1 MSWKDNLL
9 DASFRGVVFDCLQ
22 TEDEAERDTASHAYP
37 YMDGEDVEDLGR
49 KARQLRL
56 TAVFF
61 GADYDSRLQTFL
73 QMLDEP
79 GHGELIHPVF
89 GSMARM
95 QLLRHAVRHTAED
108 VDYCTV
114 ELTLKEAT
122 PSQPFF
128 VRQLPAQQAQG
139 LALQADMARQAG
151 IAVFDQALSQLKQWQ
166 ANLAPLQAL
175 GAVMTGTL
183 AAVRSQLHGLVAET
197 ISLLDSPRAF
207 AAELVGLLDGLVDL
221 RGFDTETIAS
231 DWNSLARQL
240 DRIVLLPAQL
250 AHPSNA
256 SDAASPIDNVPSA
269 GEENAIAAPT
279 LPPREQDVA
288 QLTALV
294 QAVAA
299 STLASTAS
307 DLLAD
312 QAEQPTLTPP
322 QLETMA
328 NDVRRLL
335 QVSMDSHHKAYPLE
349 QARPVIE
356 ALKDTALA
364 VQEAARAVIALAP
377 PLIQRRV
384 EQDGNLHLQAFAWY
398 GDYRR
403 AAELARLNPALRNPN
418 HLQAGDLLN
427 AYAH

>member
-1 MSWKDNLL
+1 MSWKNNLL
-9 DASFRGVVFDCLQ
+9 DASFRGLVFDCLQ

-37 YMDGEDVEDLGR
+37 YIDGEDVEDLGR

-61 GADYDSRLQTFL
+61 GDDYDSRLQAFL
-73 QMLDEP
+73 AVLDEP

-95 QLLRHAVRHTAED
+95 QLLRHVVRHSAEE

-114 ELTLKEAT
+114 ELAFKEAT

-128 VRQLPAQQAQG
+128 VQQLPAQQAQG
-139 LALQADMARQAG
+139 LALQADAARLAG
-151 IAVFDQALSQLKQWQ
+151 IAVFEQALSRLQQWQ
-166 ANLAPLQAL
+166 GQLAPLQAL

-183 AAVRSQLHGLVAET
+183 AAVRSQLHGLVAGAG
-197 ISLLDSPRAF
+197 LLDSPRAF

-221 RGFDTETIAS
+221 RGFDTDTIAS

-250 AHPSNA
+250 ASPSNT
-256 SDAASPIDNVPSA
+256 SDATSPVNSLPPASTD
-269 GEENAIAAPT
+269 NAIPAPS
-279 LPPREQDVA
+279 LPARAQDVA

-294 QAVAA
+294 QLLTA

-307 DLLAD
+307 ELLAD

-328 NDVRRLL
+328 NDVRQLL
-335 QVSMDSHHKAYPLE
+335 QAGITSHQSAYPLE

-364 VQEAARAVIALAP
+364 VQEAARTVIALAP

-403 AAELARLNPALRNPN
+403 AAELARLNPTLRNPN
-418 HLQAGDLLN
+418 HLHAGDLLN
-427 AYAH
+427 AYAR

>member
-9 DASFRGVVFDCLQ
+9 DASFRGLVFDCLQ

-61 GADYDSRLQTFL
+61 GDDYDSRLQAFL
-73 QMLDEP
+73 AMLDEP

-95 QLLRHAVRHTAED
+95 QLLRHVVRHSAED

-114 ELTLKEAT
+114 ELTFKEAT

-128 VRQLPAQQAQG
+128 VQQLPAQQAQS
-139 LALQADMARQAG
+139 LALQADTARQAG

-166 ANLAPLQAL
+166 GNLAPLQAL

-183 AAVRSQLHGLVAET
+183 AAVRSQLHGLVAGA
-197 ISLLDSPRAF
+197 SLLDSPRAF

-221 RGFDTETIAS
+221 RGFDTDTIAS

-240 DRIVLLPAQL
+240 DRIVLLPVQL
-250 AHPSNA
+250 SRPADPLGDFPSVA
-256 SDAASPIDNVPSA
+256 EGQPIP
-269 GEENAIAAPT
+269 APT
-279 LPPREQDVA
+279 LPPRPQDVA
-288 QLTALV
+288 QLAALV

-322 QLETMA
+322 QLETIA
-328 NDVRRLL
+328 NDVRQLL
-335 QVSMDSHHKAYPLE
+335 QTSIDSHQAAYPLE
-349 QARPVIE
+349 QARPVIA

-403 AAELARLNPALRNPN
+403 AAELARLNPTLRNPN
-418 HLQAGDLLN
+418 HLQAGDLLH
-427 AYAH
+427 AYAR

>member
-1 MSWKDNLL
+1 MAWKDNLL
-9 DASFRGVVFDCLQ
+9 DASFRGLVFDCLQ
-22 TEDEAERDTASHAYP
+22 TEDEAERDTASNAYP
-37 YMDGEDVEDLGR
+37 YIDGEDVEDLGR

-61 GADYDSRLQTFL
+61 GDDYDSRLQAFL
-73 QMLDEP
+73 AVLAEP

-95 QLLRHAVRHTAED
+95 QLLRHVVRHSAEE

-114 ELTLKEAT
+114 ELAFKEAT

-128 VRQLPAQQAQG
+128 VQQLPAQQAQG
-139 LALQADMARQAG
+139 LALQADAARQAG
-151 IAVFDQALSQLKQWQ
+151 IAVFDQALSQLQQWQ

-183 AAVRSQLHGLVAET
+183 AAVRSQLHGLLAGA
-197 ISLLDSPRAF
+197 SLLDSPRAF

-221 RGFDTETIAS
+221 RGFDTDTLAS

-240 DRIVLLPAQL
+240 DRIVLLPVQL
-250 AHPSNA
+250 ASPSRTSAADPVNSLPPA
-256 SDAASPIDNVPSA
+256 STD
-269 GEENAIAAPT
+269 NAIPTPT
-279 LPPREQDVA
+279 LPPRPQDVA

-294 QAVAA
+294 QVVAA

-307 DLLAD
+307 ELLAD

-322 QLETMA
+322 QLEAMA
-328 NDVRRLL
+328 NDVRQLL
-335 QVSMDSHHKAYPLE
+335 QTSMDSHREAYPLE

-364 VQEAARAVIALAP
+364 VQEAARTVIALAP
-377 PLIQRRV
+377 PLIQRQV
-384 EQDGNLHLQAFAWY
+384 EQDGNLHLLAFRWY

-403 AAELARLNPALRNPN
+403 AAELARLNPLLRNPN

-427 AYAH
+427 AYAR

>member
-9 DASFRGVVFDCLQ
+9 DASFRGLVFDCQQ

-61 GADYDSRLQTFL
+61 GDDYDSRLQSFL
-73 QMLDEP
+73 AMLDEP

-95 QLLRHAVRHTAED
+95 QLLRHVVRHSAED

-114 ELTLKEAT
+114 ELTFKEAT

-128 VRQLPAQQAQG
+128 VQQLPAQQAQS
-139 LALQADMARQAG
+139 LALQADTVRQAG
-151 IAVFDQALSQLKQWQ
+151 IAVFDQALSGLKQWQ

-175 GAVMTGTL
+175 GTVMTGTL
-183 AAVRSQLHGLVAET
+183 AAVRSQLHGLVAAA
-197 ISLLDSPRAF
+197 SLLDSPRAF

-221 RGFDTETIAS
+221 RGFDTDTIAS

-240 DRIVLLPAQL
+240 DRIVLLPVQL
-250 AHPSNA
+250 SRPADPLSDFPSVA
-256 SDAASPIDNVPSA
+256 EGQPIP
-269 GEENAIAAPT
+269 APT
-279 LPPREQDVA
+279 LPPRPQDVA

-299 STLASTAS
+299 SMLASTAS
-307 DLLAD
+307 ELLAD

-322 QLETMA
+322 QLETIA
-328 NDVRRLL
+328 NDVRQLL
-335 QVSMDSHHKAYPLE
+335 QTSIDSHQAAYPLE
-349 QARPVIE
+349 LARPVIA

-403 AAELARLNPALRNPN
+403 AAELARLNPTLRNPN
-418 HLQAGDLLN
+418 HLQAGDLLH
-427 AYAH
+427 AYAR

>member
-9 DASFRGVVFDCLQ
+9 DASFRGLVFDCLQ

-61 GADYDSRLQTFL
+61 GDDYDSRLQAFL
-73 QMLDEP
+73 AMLDEP

-95 QLLRHAVRHTAED
+95 QLLRHVVRHSAED

-114 ELTLKEAT
+114 ELAFKEAT

-128 VRQLPAQQAQG
+128 VQQLPAQQAQS
-139 LALQADMARQAG
+139 LALQADTARQAG

-166 ANLAPLQAL
+166 GNLAPLQAL

-183 AAVRSQLHGLVAET
+183 AAVRSQLHGLVAGA
-197 ISLLDSPRAF
+197 SLLDSPRAF

-221 RGFDTETIAS
+221 RGFDTDTIAS

-240 DRIVLLPAQL
+240 DRIVLLPVQL
-250 AHPSNA
+250 SRPADPLGDFPSVA
-256 SDAASPIDNVPSA
+256 EGQPIP
-269 GEENAIAAPT
+269 APT
-279 LPPREQDVA
+279 LPPRPQDVA
-288 QLTALV
+288 QLAALV

-322 QLETMA
+322 QLETIA
-328 NDVRRLL
+328 NDVRQLL
-335 QVSMDSHHKAYPLE
+335 QTSIDSHQAAYPLE
-349 QARPVIE
+349 QARPVIA

-403 AAELARLNPALRNPN
+403 AAELARLNPTLRNPN
-418 HLQAGDLLN
+418 HLQAGDLLH
-427 AYAH
+427 AYAR

>member
-9 DASFRGVVFDCLQ
+9 DASFRGMVFDCLQ

-61 GADYDSRLQTFL
+61 GDDYDSRLQAFL
-73 QMLDEP
+73 AMLDEP

-95 QLLRHAVRHTAED
+95 QLLRHVVRHSAED

-114 ELTLKEAT
+114 ELTFKEAT

-128 VRQLPAQQAQG
+128 VQQLPAQQAQS
-139 LALQADMARQAG
+139 LALQADTVRQAG
-151 IAVFDQALSQLKQWQ
+151 IAVFDQALSGLKQWQ

-175 GAVMTGTL
+175 GTVMTGTL
-183 AAVRSQLHGLVAET
+183 AAVRSQLHGLVAGA
-197 ISLLDSPRAF
+197 SLLDSPRAF

-221 RGFDTETIAS
+221 RGFDTDTIAS

-240 DRIVLLPAQL
+240 DRIVLLPVQL
-250 AHPSNA
+250 SRPADPLSDFPSVA
-256 SDAASPIDNVPSA
+256 EGQPIP
-269 GEENAIAAPT
+269 APT
-279 LPPREQDVA
+279 LPPHPQDVA

-307 DLLAD
+307 ELLAD

-322 QLETMA
+322 QLETIA
-328 NDVRRLL
+328 NDVRQLL
-335 QVSMDSHHKAYPLE
+335 QTSIDSHQATYPLE
-349 QARPVIE
+349 LARPVIA
-356 ALKDTALA
+356 ALKDTAQA

-403 AAELARLNPALRNPN
+403 AAELARLNPTLRNPN
-418 HLQAGDLLN
+418 HLQAGDLLH
-427 AYAH
+427 AYAR

>member
-9 DASFRGVVFDCLQ
+9 DASFRGLVFDCLQ

-61 GADYDSRLQTFL
+61 GDDYDSRLQGFL
-73 QMLDEP
+73 QVLDLP

-114 ELTLKEAT
+114 ELTFKEAT

-128 VRQLPAQQAQG
+128 VQQLPAQQAQS
-139 LALQADMARQAG
+139 LALQAETARQAG
-151 IAVFDQALSQLKQWQ
+151 IAVFDQALSQLQQWQ
-166 ANLAPLQAL
+166 GQLAPLQAL

-183 AAVRSQLHGLVAET
+183 AAVRSQLHGLVAGA
-197 ISLLDSPRAF
+197 SVLDSPRAF
-207 AAELVGLLDGLVDL
+207 AAELTGLLDGLVDL
-221 RGFDTETIAS
+221 RGFDTDTIAS

-240 DRIVLLPAQL
+240 DRIVLLPVQL
-250 AHPSNA
+250 ASPSHSSAADPANNLPPA
-256 SDAASPIDNVPSA
+256 STD
-269 GEENAIAAPT
+269 NAIPVPT
-279 LPPREQDVA
+279 LPPRPQDVA

-307 DLLAD
+307 DVLAD

-322 QLETMA
+322 QLETIA
-328 NDVRRLL
+328 NDVRQLL
-335 QVSMDSHHKAYPLE
+335 QTSIDSHQATYPLE
-349 QARPVIE
+349 QARPVVE

-364 VQEAARAVIALAP
+364 VQEAARVVIALAP

-384 EQDGNLHLQAFAWY
+384 EQDGNLHLLAFAWY

-403 AAELARLNPALRNPN
+403 AAELARLNPTLRNPN
-418 HLQAGDLLN
+418 HLQAGDLLH
-427 AYAH
+427 AYAR

>member
-1 MSWKDNLL
+1 MEEKLMSWKDNLL
-9 DASFRGVVFDCLQ
+9 DASFRGMVFDCLQ

-61 GADYDSRLQTFL
+61 GDDYDSRLQAFL
-73 QMLDEP
+73 AMLDEP

-95 QLLRHAVRHTAED
+95 QLLRHVVRHSAED

-114 ELTLKEAT
+114 ELTFKEAT

-128 VRQLPAQQAQG
+128 VQQLPAQQAQS
-139 LALQADMARQAG
+139 LALQADTVRQAG
-151 IAVFDQALSQLKQWQ
+151 IAVFDQALSGLKQWQ

-175 GAVMTGTL
+175 GTVMTGTL
-183 AAVRSQLHGLVAET
+183 AAVRSQLHGLVAGA
-197 ISLLDSPRAF
+197 SLLDSPRAF

-221 RGFDTETIAS
+221 RGFDTDTIAS

-240 DRIVLLPAQL
+240 DRIVLLPVQL
-250 AHPSNA
+250 SRPADPLSDFPSVA
-256 SDAASPIDNVPSA
+256 EGQPIP
-269 GEENAIAAPT
+269 APT
-279 LPPREQDVA
+279 LPPHPQDVA

-307 DLLAD
+307 ELLAD

-322 QLETMA
+322 QLETIA
-328 NDVRRLL
+328 NDVRQLL
-335 QVSMDSHHKAYPLE
+335 QTSIDSHQATYPLE
-349 QARPVIE
+349 LARPVIA
-356 ALKDTALA
+356 ALKDTAQA

-403 AAELARLNPALRNPN
+403 AAELARLNPTLRNPN
-418 HLQAGDLLN
+418 HLQAGDLLH
-427 AYAH
+427 AYAR

>member
-9 DASFRGVVFDCLQ
+9 DASFRGLLFDCLQ
-22 TEDEAERDTASHAYP
+22 TEDEAERDTANHAYP

-61 GADYDSRLQTFL
+61 GEDYDSRLQAFL
-73 QMLDEP
+73 AVLDEP

-95 QLLRHAVRHTAED
+95 QLLRHVVRHSAEE

-114 ELTLKEAT
+114 ELAFKEAT
-122 PSQPFF
+122 PGQPFF
-128 VRQLPAQQAQG
+128 VQQLPTQQAQG
-139 LALQADMARQAG
+139 LALQADAARQTG
-151 IAVFDQALSQLKQWQ
+151 IAVFDQALAQLQQWQ
-166 ANLAPLQAL
+166 GQLAPLQAL
-175 GAVMTGTL
+175 GAVMTSTL
-183 AAVRSQLHGLVAET
+183 AAVRSQLHGLIAGA
-197 ISLLDSPRAF
+197 SLLDSPRAF

-221 RGFDTETIAS
+221 RGFDTDTIAS

-240 DRIVLLPAQL
+240 DHIVLLPAQQSRPADPVRDL
-250 AHPSNA
+250 PSVAENQPA
-256 SDAASPIDNVPSA
+256 PAPS
-269 GEENAIAAPT
+269 
-279 LPPREQDVA
+279 LPPRPQDVA

-294 QAVAA
+294 QLLAA

-307 DLLAD
+307 ELLTD

-322 QLETMA
+322 QLEAMA
-328 NDVRRLL
+328 NDVRQLL
-335 QVSMDSHHKAYPLE
+335 QAGIDSHQAAYPLE

-364 VQEAARAVIALAP
+364 VQEAARTVIALAP
-377 PLIQRRV
+377 PLILRRV

-418 HLQAGDLLN
+418 HLHAGDLLH
-427 AYAH
+427 AYAR